1 MSGSIPAELGDL
13 TYLEQLGLTDNRLSG
28 SIPAELGDLTNLQN
42 VRFALNSLTGCVPLG
57 LRHLLGL
64 SNYYDGTP
72 AHDFIEVD
80 ANNDGDTND
89 EGDVPGL
96 DLPFCMLR
104 TLTLSNGTLT
114 PEFAT
119 GTTTYTASVGNDV
132 ETTVTATTHNTA
144 DSVSITKGA
153 DTYTSGTVAENTPAG
168 LPICAPVA
176 ASDPDVVNGDTLTY
190 TPGRR
195 RCRFLRHRDLVG
207 SVADQDCFGSRDQ
220 AQLLDDSLSP
230 RRQRPRRQPRP
241 HC

>member
-28 SIPAELGDLTNLQN
+28 SIPAELGGLTNLQN

-57 LRHLLGL
+57 LRHLLRL

-104 TLTLSNGTLT
+104 TLTLSNGTPQPPLSVQML
-114 PEFAT
+114 
-119 GTTTYTASVGNDV
+119 AS
-132 ETTVTATTHNTA
+132 
-144 DSVSITKGA
+144 
-153 DTYTSGTVAENTPAG
+153 
-168 LPICAPVA
+168 
-176 ASDPDVVNGDTLTY
+176 
-190 TPGRR
+190 TPGRGVGR
-195 RCRFLRHRDLVG
+195 R
-207 SVADQDCFGSRDQ
+207 VADAGRFS
-220 AQLLDDSLSP
+220 LLGCRGRSARPSP
-230 RRQRPRRQPRP
+230 LV
-241 HC
+241 